1 MSSDTPLVT
10 KDTTLASNDTTLAS
24 NDTTLASNDTPLV
37 SNNTTLISNDTHHP
51 QQPTCDLM
59 KFQEL
64 QIGLEIPYLQ
74 KCPEF

>member
-10 KDTTLASNDTTLAS
+10 KDTTLAS

-51 QQPTCDLM
+51 QQPTRDLM

-74 KCPEF
+74 KCP